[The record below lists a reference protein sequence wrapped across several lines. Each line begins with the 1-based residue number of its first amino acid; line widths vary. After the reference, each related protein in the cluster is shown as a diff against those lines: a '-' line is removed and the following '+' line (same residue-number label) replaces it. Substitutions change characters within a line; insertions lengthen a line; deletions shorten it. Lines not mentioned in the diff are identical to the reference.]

1 MRAVPDVGS
10 ITPVSIEIVWVLP
23 APLGPSRPKT
33 SPSSTEKLMPLTA
46 SKSPYFFTRLSTSRM
61 AGIELLLSL
70 VEHVRRGFPLVLDGA
85 SRERTRVHS
94 VLPSPSP
101 STTASFGLP
110 RVTRELLRHTY
121 AA

>member
-46 SKSPYFFTRLSTSRM
+46 SKSPYFLTSTPSSRI
-61 AGIELLLSL
+61 AGMGTTPFFIDRHALGATCGVVAAQSS
-70 VEHVRRGFPLVLDGA
+70 HRSVRGPPPHLHRGW
-85 SRERTRVHS
+85 RH
-94 VLPSPSP
+94 PS
-101 STTASFGLP
+101 G
-110 RVTRELLRHTY
+110 
-121 AA
+121 